1 VSLLF
6 DQNLSRRLPALLG
19 MEFPGSEQALLVGT
33 HVVRPQKGIA
43 MAKPKKSRRTLA
55 NDQAITQLGKGASL
69 IMATCQALTQ
79 LDLSISA
86 VGFIGGD
93 GQEGQVAFSDVLEFL
108 NKNEVP
114 PEKWVE
120 TIEGF
125 AYLYCTVNGIAIAPI
140 PDEQVEALL
149 DRNGVDLRQAFLLED
164 NPMFLNCDGLF
175 VVGTP
180 NPRWSD
186 AVVAYFRMHGI
197 PEFPKMDSDECRK
210 WVSEAIVRLSA
221 G

>member
-1 VSLLF
+1 MVETLCPEWVRGDCSGNEPTEWLWSLHASGPQLEGTCNV
-6 DQNLSRRLPALLG
+6 QHLEVG
-19 MEFPGSEQALLVGT
+19 LVG
-33 HVVRPQKGIA
+33 A
-43 MAKPKKSRRTLA
+43 
-55 NDQAITQLGKGASL
+55 DD
-69 IMATCQALTQ
+69 ALV
-79 LDLSISA
+79 DFYAA
-86 VGFIGGD
+86 VF
-93 GQEGQVAFSDVLEFL
+93 EM
-108 NKNEVP
+108 
-114 PEKWVE
+114 EKWVE
-120 TIEGF
+120 MIEGF
-125 AYLYCTVNGIAIAPI
+125 AYLYCTVNGIATAPI